1 MKKGIYS
8 IILVIFCLSSLS
20 AQEKIDLFGYYE
32 AQYLGAKVQS
42 NYYQLFTNKLRVDL
56 KGQISDNITFAANIN
71 FLTYHG
77 RKNWDVLEFLAD
89 DIISAIPEEMKSL
102 YVIPFENDIL
112 LDNAYVKFSFKAFD
126 LTVGK
131 QQVSLGTGYV
141 WNPTDIFNI
150 KDPLDPT
157 YEQPGHNALRVD
169 VPLGSSYT
177 ATVLYSPEE
186 NWTESTKL
194 LQFKGQI
201 SHFDYYLIGVVRNWM
216 FTDFTLFDPES
227 MSFGGTPEKRQML
240 GASTVGELLGLGVWA
255 EYAYNWMEFSPNFY
269 ELVIGT
275 DYTFDFQT
283 YVMVE
288 YYRNTLGKS
297 DYRDYSLNDWMR
309 FYAVEQKSISR
320 NQVYIFAQHP
330 VTDLLNLGLI
340 NITSFSDGSFA
351 FVPTLVYSLS
361 DNVEIYA
368 YLNFNFGKEST
379 SYSKSQG
386 NGALIRVRVYF

>member
-1 MKKGIYS
+1 MKKGVFFA
-8 IILVIFCLSSLS
+8 ILVILCLSSLS

-32 AQYLGAKVQS
+32 ATYMGAKVKS
-42 NYYQLFTNKLRVDL
+42 NYYQLFTNKLRLDL

-77 RKNWDVLEFLAD
+77 KANWDVLEFLSD
-89 DIISAIPEEMKSL
+89 DIVSSIPEEMRPL
-102 YVIPFENDIL
+102 YVITFENDIL
-112 LDNAYVKFSFKAFD
+112 LDNAYVKFSFKPFD

-141 WNPTDIFNI
+141 WNPTDVFNI

-157 YEQPGHNALRVD
+157 YEQPGHNAILLD

-177 ATVLYSPEE
+177 ATALYSPEE
-186 NWTESTKL
+186 NWKDSTKM
-194 LQFKGQI
+194 LQLKGQI
-201 SHFDYYLIGVVRNWM
+201 SHFDYYLIGVVRNWI
-216 FTDFTLFDPES
+216 FTDFTQFDPES

-255 EYAYNWMEFSPNFY
+255 EYAYNWMELSDDFY

-288 YYRNTLGKS
+288 YYRSTLGKS
-297 DYRDYSLNDWMR
+297 DYRDYDINDWMR
-309 FYAVEQKSISR
+309 FYAAEQKSVSR
-320 NQVYIFAQHP
+320 DQVYVFAQHP
-330 VTDLLNLGLI
+330 ITDLLNLGLI

-351 FVPTLVYSLS
+351 FVPTLFYSLS

-368 YLNFNFGKEST
+368 YLNFNFGKEGT
-379 SYSKSQG
+379 AYSKAQG